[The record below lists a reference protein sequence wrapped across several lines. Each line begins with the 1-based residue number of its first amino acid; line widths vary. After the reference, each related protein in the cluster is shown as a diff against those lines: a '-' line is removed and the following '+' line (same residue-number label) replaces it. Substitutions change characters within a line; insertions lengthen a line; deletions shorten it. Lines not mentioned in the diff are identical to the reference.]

1 MILKEEQ
8 KEQII
13 KYVPNGEKLIEGEDL
28 EELLMAIDNVIIGK
42 GMNQNY
48 QINKLGVKLQN
59 LYDDIYYQNE

>member
-48 QINKLGVKLQN
+48 QINKLGVELQN